1 MDAALAISD
10 FNVEGFSMSKS
21 LVNLSLDHILA
32 AMKAIG
38 NFHGASFAMKHNNPT
53 QFNALKDVL
62 IDSRFKVLPSFAV
75 LLRDATKRA
84 TNSFRK
90 STNNSDGV
98 TETFL
103 SDFEKLFCE
112 EVLNFLKAKSEAIEP
127 LAVICH
133 GDFLRNNVAFAY
145 DNDGLATEAMLFD
158 LQTLRYG
165 SPMLDLCTFMEI
177 STGYEVRQ
185 KHFDKIFETYHD
197 AVIEQFLMKTNLS
210 ANDIPHYMR

>member
-1 MDAALAISD
+1 MDAALVISD

-21 LVNLSLDHILA
+21 VVNLSLDHILA

-38 NFHGASFAMKHNNPT
+38 NFHGASYAMKHNNPI
-53 QFNALKDVL
+53 QFNALKGGLFDA
-62 IDSRFKVLPSFAV
+62 RFKLHPTFAV
-75 LLRDATKRA
+75 LLRNATKRA

-90 STNNSDGV
+90 SANDSDGV

-103 SDFEKLFCE
+103 RDFEKLFCE
-112 EVLNFLKAKSEAIEP
+112 EVLNFLEAKSEAIEP

-145 DNDGLATEAMLFD
+145 DIDGLATEAMLFD
-158 LQTLRYG
+158 LQTFCYG

-177 STGYEVRQ
+177 STGYEIRQ
-185 KHFDKIFETYHD
+185 KHFDEIFETYYD
-197 AVIEQFLMKTNLS
+197 AVIEQFLKKTNLS